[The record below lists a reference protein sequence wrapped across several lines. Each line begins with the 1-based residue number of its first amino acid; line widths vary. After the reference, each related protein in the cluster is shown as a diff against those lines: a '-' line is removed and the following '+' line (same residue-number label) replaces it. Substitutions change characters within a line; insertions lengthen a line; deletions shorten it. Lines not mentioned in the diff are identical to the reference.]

1 MTMRRLAKVCIMMI
15 ALLLCHGQVSQSF
28 QLKPASPKKYIS
40 APPSG
45 TTLNNQSPAANE
57 TMKETPNF
65 SQHREN
71 RVPPLGLGK
80 LGAWIQPNSVDTSLA
95 YQFCQWFIADWRVVK
110 KVVQKADGRPVLMA
124 FGSRDID
131 EIDNAVRDNLKSI
144 RGVVLDYETGENREK
159 AEKELISIYRRLHGM
174 GLIVGISTL
183 AKPASSL
190 KSNGV
195 DFSKARLYCDFL
207 LPQLYSRI
215 WKNDPSQTTAR
226 YLEELRESSV
236 PVVPVITYATTKN
249 NPGKVTPS
257 DVLRNYG
264 PLNLPCLVVW
274 NVAESDLKFWETLRS
289 L

>member
-1 MTMRRLAKVCIMMI
+1 MLMRRLAKVGIAII

-28 QLKPASPKKYIS
+28 QAKPASPKKYIS
-40 APPSG
+40 APPG
-45 TTLNNQSPAANE
+45 GANPDGQSPAANE
-57 TMKETPNF
+57 TMKEMPNF
-65 SQHREN
+65 SQHREK

-110 KVVQKADGRPVLMA
+110 KVVQKADGKPVLMA
-124 FGSRDID
+124 FSGRDLD
-131 EIDNAVRDNLKSI
+131 EIDGAVRDNLKSI
-144 RGVVLDYETGENREK
+144 RGVVLDYETGQKREK
-159 AEKELISIYRRLHGM
+159 AEKELIPIYRRLHGM
-174 GLIVGISTL
+174 GLIVGVSTL
-183 AKPASSL
+183 AKPSSSL

-195 DFSKARLYCDFL
+195 DFSKARSYSDFL

-215 WKNDPSQTTAR
+215 WKNDPSQTTSR

-274 NVAESDLKFWETLRS
+274 NVGESDHKFWEALRS